1 MTNSPFIFASPN
13 PYKSGFDFAP
23 WGGIEGFLEASKTGQ
38 TGNVTSLKKFVPDLA
53 HAVDM
58 TAVAI
63 SSLPFDI
70 LDKNDDVFDTSANWK
85 NNLGGLPNPQK
96 LIYLIASSLCGG
108 AAYLIPW
115 RTTKMIVNLQYCAPG
130 TIQPYID
137 INGLQWF
144 DRTAQRGKTEKIY
157 PNKIIYFW
165 LPDSDVEIGP
175 AENHPLGNATL
186 DAQVIWNMKNTMR
199 MYGERGFVPITLLGA
214 KGMVNQGEREKA
226 EGFFDRLLR
235 GGFNVLA
242 KIVNSDALS
251 LIRVGAGM
259 DELKQSYIELRRD
272 AKESV
277 SDSFGIPTALFMSDN
292 AFASEF
298 DALRK
303 QWYTASRFVGIKQTI
318 EETFTD
324 QLFKPYGYKMRFNL
338 EALEIFQEDES
349 KRAESLGSLVSS
361 IADNP
366 EVAQLG
372 MSILGYDLDKAQQ
385 EQLEKLISAKEEAR
399 QNVAEQ
405 TKPPVAEQGEPV
417 VAESEEEQE
426 PKKSFDL
433 TADEIKDLALWYDRA
448 RQWHAKGKGTAVD
461 WECKHLRETIAAPI
475 RLRLADAKNEG
486 DIAAAF
492 VIGETTTPA
501 PVYQPV
507 PDNTEAIK
515 ALALT
520 IERAIVAAN
529 VEPTVAHGRDEM
541 IINITNPANVDMTSK
556 ETIAAVKAMTEN
568 LAAMKQAVA
577 NPLPP
582 PNVTFAPIIH
592 PSEVAFAPVI
602 HPSEVAVSVTNTV
615 QPTPVENNITVQ
627 PSDVV
632 IQKEERKPRKATI
645 KRGADGKITEIES
658 K

>member
-1 MTNSPFIFASPN
+1 MTNTPFIYARQN
-13 PYKSGFDFAP
+13 YKSGFDFSP
-23 WGGIEGFLEASKTGQ
+23 WGGIEGFLEASRTGQ
-38 TGNVTSLKKFVPDLA
+38 TGNVTSLKKFVPELA

-70 LDKNDDVFDTSANWK
+70 LDKNDDIFDTSANWK

-96 LIYLIASSLCGG
+96 LIYLISSSLCGG

-115 RTTKMIVNLQYCAPG
+115 RTTKMIVDLQYCAPG

-144 DRTAQRGKTEKIY
+144 ERTAQRGKAEKVY

-199 MYGERGFVPITLLGA
+199 MYGERGFVLITLLGA

-318 EETFTD
+318 EETFSD

-338 EALEIFQEDES
+338 EALEIFQEDEVA
-349 KRAESLGSLVSS
+349 RNESLVSFVT
-361 IADNP
+361 AVTTDP
-366 EVAQLG
+366 EVANLG
-372 MSILGYDLDKAQQ
+372 MSFMGYDLDKAQQ
-385 EQLEKLISAKEEAR
+385 AQMDKIITAKEEAR
-399 QNVAEQ
+399 RNAAEQ
-405 TKPPVAEQGEPV
+405 VKPPVAEQGEPV
-417 VAESEEEQE
+417 ETELEEKQEPEE

-448 RQWHAKGKGTAVD
+448 RQWHAKGKGTAVN

-475 RLRLADAKNEG
+475 RLRLADVKSEG

-492 VIGETTTPA
+492 VIGETITPA

-515 ALALT
+515 TLALT
-520 IERAIVAAN
+520 IY
-529 VEPTVAHGRDEM
+529 P
-541 IINITNPANVDMTSK
+541 
-556 ETIAAVKAMTEN
+556 
-568 LAAMKQAVA
+568 
-577 NPLPP
+577 
-582 PNVTFAPIIH
+582 
-592 PSEVAFAPVI
+592 
-602 HPSEVAVSVTNTV
+602 
-615 QPTPVENNITVQ
+615 
-627 PSDVV
+627 
-632 IQKEERKPRKATI
+632 
-645 KRGADGKITEIES
+645 
-658 K
+658 

>member
-13 PYKSGFDFAP
+13 PYKSGFDFSP
-23 WGGIEGFLEASKTGQ
+23 WGGIEGFLEASRTGQ
-38 TGNVTSLKKFVPDLA
+38 TGNVTSLKKFVPELA

-115 RTTKMIVNLQYCAPG
+115 RTRKMIVNLQYCAPG

-144 DRTAQRGKTEKIY
+144 QRTAQGGKAETIY

-214 KGMVNQGEREKA
+214 KGMPNQAEREKA

-242 KIVNSDALS
+242 KIINSDALS
-251 LIRVGAGM
+251 IIRVGAGM

-272 AKESV
+272 AKESIA
-277 SDSFGIPTALFMSDN
+277 DSFGIPAAKFMTD
-292 AFASEF
+292 AAYASEF
-298 DALRK
+298 DALHK
-303 QWYTASRFVGIKQTI
+303 QWLTASRFVGIYQTI
-318 EETFTD
+318 EETLTD
-324 QLFKPYGYKMRFNL
+324 QLLAPYGYKMRFNL

-349 KRAESLGSLVSS
+349 ERADSLGLLVSS

-385 EQLEKLISAKEEAR
+385 EQLDKLIAAKEEAR
-399 QNVAEQ
+399 WRGGATAEQ
-405 TKPPVAEQGEPV
+405 MQPSVAEQGEPV
-417 VAESEEEQE
+417 VAEPEEEPE
-426 PKKSFDL
+426 PKKSF
-433 TADEIKDLALWYDRA
+433 
-448 RQWHAKGKGTAVD
+448 
-461 WECKHLRETIAAPI
+461 
-475 RLRLADAKNEG
+475 
-486 DIAAAF
+486 
-492 VIGETTTPA
+492 
-501 PVYQPV
+501 
-507 PDNTEAIK
+507 
-515 ALALT
+515 
-520 IERAIVAAN
+520 
-529 VEPTVAHGRDEM
+529 
-541 IINITNPANVDMTSK
+541 
-556 ETIAAVKAMTEN
+556 
-568 LAAMKQAVA
+568 
-577 NPLPP
+577 
-582 PNVTFAPIIH
+582 
-592 PSEVAFAPVI
+592 
-602 HPSEVAVSVTNTV
+602 
-615 QPTPVENNITVQ
+615 
-627 PSDVV
+627 
-632 IQKEERKPRKATI
+632 
-645 KRGADGKITEIES
+645 
-658 K
+658 